1 MFCHNCG
8 KELKEGARFC
18 PQCGMGAYDPEG
30 QVPKPQKEPEENVA
44 LGTLG
49 AILGALLASV
59 FLLVCSSVEIYS
71 AFAGFF
77 LAVAV
82 ILGYDLLGKH
92 RGAAGTVIVMLLIL
106 TVPYLV
112 DTLDWA
118 RVLLEDYEGL
128 GLTLIDG
135 IGLLYLFLAE
145 GRIPMDVYIMDILAL
160 YGFTAM
166 GAVAAL
172 SWSSRRAKQE

>member
-8 KELKEGARFC
+8 KELKDGARFC
-18 PQCGMGAYDPEG
+18 PQCGTGIYDPERPTPEPRK
-30 QVPKPQKEPEENVA
+30 VPGENVA

-49 AILGALLASV
+49 AVVGAVLGGVLLV
-59 FLLVCSSVEIYS
+59 VCSSMEIYS
-71 AFAGFF
+71 AFAGFV
-77 LAVAV
+77 LAAATIV
-82 ILGYDLLGKH
+82 GYDLLGKR
-92 RGAAGTVIVMLLIL
+92 RGAAGTVVVMLLIL
-106 TVPYLV
+106 ISPYLA

-135 IGLLYLFLAE
+135 VGLLYLFLAE
-145 GRIPMDVYIMDILAL
+145 GRIHMDVYILDTLAL

-172 SWSSRRAKQE
+172 SWSSRRAKQ